1 MDSEKN
7 SLDEKMEEG
16 EERNTNEEEI
26 SDEIP
31 VIKLDDDIKQETI
44 MSHEESQNNPIDFT
58 ADVSLDHLNDNDVL
72 EGLNDIEN
80 SAADSENYAIESE
93 DMTVDRS
100 SLVKLS
106 SQDDKK
112 NIKLIDET
120 QEIILVDEINKESQK
135 SPEELWY
142 EEKINSKVKTV
153 VERLSKLARVLKH
166 YYPCYKNCLERI
178 EAKIGTPVCK
188 LDTPRQCPTNLTQI
202 NRWKF
207 ICTRKAV
214 TDSADSNTPTDNRNK
229 KTVWRLE
236 PCESSNTNINCA
248 FEMIPAF
255 VNRSVKMFEDFINNL
270 EQTEQSA
277 ETKAEAND
285 DDVVVLESDGKSSE
299 DVETNE
305 NGTNSDCGPQWLW
318 LLVRSNSKDELMMFI
333 TGKCITHITM
343 ESLKQLFETGLG
355 KDCNV
360 KSLYCKSLTK
370 TNNVQTSNTTF
381 LVGAEALDEKV
392 GSLKIQ
398 LAPKTNFWLST
409 SGAEE
414 LTKTV
419 ESVLDP
425 PELGTVIDIGCGLG
439 LIGLSIARKC
449 YQVIGIDSPSEV
461 EEAEMTCELNKI
473 KNAYFLMGEPTEMMN
488 TINKSVEWRR
498 VFAIINANTAIGR
511 TPEVMTG
518 LRKIKNLRRIVM
530 VTTLTKQS
538 VRSILELTR
547 PADDVLGDPFVATR
561 AVVVDTLPS
570 GPQFEVVILMERRPL
585 PQVLNAVLSQVSPDL
600 VTQNSP
606 KKGGKNSPKKNNA
619 QKPANKKSNFMRN
632 VMAAGNRKGGGATNR
647 KNPMPGV
654 KPVNNRGKQN
664 EKPNDIPKKKLVKN
678 PFYDKPFAPKNTKN
692 LNHKKM
698 SGGSRPQMNLNQHKA
713 QNVSKSPRKNSAD
726 SSLHMR
732 KGMVNASSYGS
743 SANLQKRKYEWDL
756 QSRSGSNSF
765 IPDKKSRENDDNL
778 GLRMPGDRGLESDLL
793 QKVQE
798 QQRLLEVAKQKLT
811 SSSQVVDN
819 YTAKEV
825 QDMLNLAIERTNQIQ
840 NQIPR
845 SVWDR
850 IAPPEHQSPE
860 IIVQDEIMFK
870 GRRIQEISHEDISI
884 TTSNQGYRQTFDA
897 SWAFNKHSSIPP
909 LEPNLIAPLDKYT
922 VIKPNI
928 QDHKPSHFDNT
939 RKSESR
945 WVPPSCTRRSTT
957 PSTKPI
963 VDPTKLMLSAPRGNF
978 SSYQHQQSV
987 NLQDISAL
995 HQAPSTSRQFM
1006 SSRQLISA
1014 PLPELMHGRKSP
1026 PRQQSPLKRPLIPVG
1041 YGDDWDIP
1049 SRGASE
1055 QQTGWRA
1062 IDNRPLNNTN
1072 NRRDFNAQ
1080 DNFRPVNN
1088 LNPNWDGK
1096 NSSDNRANNGSVNG
1110 WNQKQLVVRQQGNN
1124 SWQQQQQQQQQKQ
1137 PISSDIRFSGAS
1149 GGEWNIRGKDSINTI
1164 GNIRNENRRDLINQR
1179 WNEPQQ
1185 NKNSWNQKRDFDDN
1199 NDLPED
1205 ARDPWCDDNNL
1216 PGPLKGNWNKTLE
1229 SNSWSMPKD
1238 NRQNLNPLM
1247 MNTNPQW
1254 QANMNNSN
1262 QNFNNARWSGRP
1274 VGNDNMMK
1282 PPQNMNWQQRNNNN
1296 NNNKSNNNGWRQQN
1310 SFGGFQQSRPYN

>member
-1 MDSEKN
+1 MNMDSEKKL
-7 SLDEKMEEG
+7 LDEKLEVDEKKSI
-16 EERNTNEEEI
+16 NEEEL
-26 SDEIP
+26 SNEIP
-31 VIKLDDDIKQETI
+31 VIKIDDDIKQEI
-44 MSHEESQNNPIDFT
+44 IVSPEKSQNNSVDFT
-58 ADVSLDHLNDNDVL
+58 ADVSLDQLNDNDVL
-72 EGLNDIEN
+72 EDLNEIEN
-80 SAADSENYAIESE
+80 IAADSSENYDIESE
-93 DMTVDRS
+93 DMAIDRS

-106 SQDDKK
+106 NQDDKK
-112 NIKLIDET
+112 NIKLIGET
-120 QEIILVDEINKESQK
+120 QNIILVDEIIKESQK

-142 EEKINSKVKTV
+142 EEKMNLKVKTV
-153 VERLSKLARVLKH
+153 KERLSKLARVLKH

-207 ICTRKAV
+207 ICTKKPV
-214 TDSADSNTPTDNRNK
+214 NDSATGNKNTRL
-229 KTVWRLE
+229 VWCLE
-236 PCESSNTNINCA
+236 PYEGTNPNENSVL
-248 FEMIPAF
+248 EMIPAY
-255 VNRSVKMFEDFINNL
+255 VNRSVKMFEDFINTL
-270 EQTEQSA
+270 AQTDTTEK
-277 ETKAEAND
+277 TRAEAND
-285 DDVVVLESDGKSSE
+285 DDVVVLESDENSSK
-299 DVETNE
+299 DVESNE
-305 NGTNSDCGPQWLW
+305 NETNSNSGPEWLW

-333 TGKCITHITM
+333 TGRCITHITM
-343 ESLKQLFETGLG
+343 DSLKQLFETGLG

-409 SGAEE
+409 AGAEE
-414 LTKTV
+414 LAKTV

-473 KNAYFLMGEPTEMMN
+473 KNAYFLMGEPVEMMN

-511 TPEVMTG
+511 TTEVMTG

-547 PADDVLGDPFVATR
+547 PADDILGDPFVATR

-600 VTQNSP
+600 VTQNPP

-619 QKPANKKSNFMRN
+619 QKLANKKSNFAKNM
-632 VMAAGNRKGGGATNR
+632 MAARNRKGGIATNR
-647 KNPMPGV
+647 KYPLLGA
-654 KPVNNRGKQN
+654 KPVNNKEKQN

-678 PFYDKPFAPKNTKN
+678 PFYDKPLAPKNTKN
-692 LNHKKM
+692 INHKKI
-698 SGGSRPQMNLNQHKA
+698 SGGSRPQINSNQHKA
-713 QNVSKSPRKNSAD
+713 QNVSKSPRKNSTA
-726 SSLHMR
+726 SSLR
-732 KGMVNASSYGS
+732 IRRGVVNASYGS
-743 SANLQKRKYEWDL
+743 SVNLQKRKYEWDL
-756 QSRSGSNSF
+756 QSGSGNNSF
-765 IPDKKSRENDDNL
+765 IPDKRSRENDNKL
-778 GLRMPGDRGLESDLL
+778 GSRMAGDRAIESDIL
-793 QKVQE
+793 QTMQE

-811 SSSQVVDN
+811 SSSQVLDN

-825 QDMLNLAIERTNQIQ
+825 QNMLNLAIERTNQIQ

-850 IAPPEHQSPE
+850 VAPPEHHSPE
-860 IIVQDEIMFK
+860 IIIQDEIMFK

-897 SWAFNKHSSIPP
+897 TWAYNKHSSIPP
-909 LEPNLIAPLDKYT
+909 LEPNLIAPLEKYT

-928 QDHKPSHFDNT
+928 DDHKPSLYDNP

-957 PSTKPI
+957 PSVKPN
-963 VDPTKLMLSAPRGNF
+963 VEPTKLMLSAPR
-978 SSYQHQQSV
+978 
-987 NLQDISAL
+987 
-995 HQAPSTSRQFM
+995 APPS
-1006 SSRQLISA
+1006 
-1014 PLPELMHGRKSP
+1014 ELMHGRISP
-1026 PRQQSPLKRPLIPVG
+1026 PRQQSPLKRPPVPVAF
-1041 YGDDWDIP
+1041 GDDWDIP

-1055 QQTGWRA
+1055 QHSGWHA
-1062 IDNRPLNNTN
+1062 IDNRPMNNTN
-1072 NRRDFNAQ
+1072 IRRDFNTQ
-1080 DNFRPVNN
+1080 DNLRPGNN
-1088 LNPNWDGK
+1088 LNANWNGK
-1096 NSSDNRANNGSVNG
+1096 NSSDNRANNCGANN
-1110 WNQKQLVVRQQGNN
+1110 WNQKQLVGRQQGTNN
-1124 SWQQQQQQQQQKQ
+1124 SWQQQQQQQQQQ
-1137 PISSDIRFSGAS
+1137 PKSSDMRFSGPS
-1149 GGEWNIRGKDSINTI
+1149 GSEWNIRGKDSINTMV
-1164 GNIRNENRRDLINQR
+1164 NIRNENRRDVNNQR
-1179 WNEPQQ
+1179 WSEPQQ
-1185 NKNSWNQKRDFDDN
+1185 NKNSWNQKHDTDDY

-1205 ARDPWCDDNNL
+1205 ARDPWCDDNNSS
-1216 PGPLKGNWNKTLE
+1216 GPLKANWNKTIE
-1229 SNSWSMPKD
+1229 SNPWPIPKD
-1238 NRQNLNPLM
+1238 NRQNLTPLM
-1247 MNTNPQW
+1247 MNSNPQW
-1254 QANMNNSN
+1254 QANMSNSN
-1262 QNFNNARWSGRP
+1262 QNLNNPRWSGRSIS
-1274 VGNDNMMK
+1274 NANNMMK

-1296 NNNKSNNNGWRQQN
+1296 NNSNNINNGWRQQN
-1310 SFGGFQQSRPYN
+1310 SFGGFQQSRPY